1 MQVTPKAFAENPRR
15 RQETT
20 QPTPKFKSILCNMKI
35 VVTGAA
41 GFIGSHTVERILKA
55 GHEVLGIDSLRTGKL
70 ANTTLFRS
78 NSSFALQILDIVAER
93 RKFEAYVSAFKPDA
107 ILHLAALVS
116 VPESIK
122 DPELNYNLNIQTT
135 HIIAESARRLNI
147 PRVVFASSAAVYGDA
162 FPPDVTKSTMLSPKS
177 PYGVA
182 KLCSELILNE
192 YSRSY
197 KITTR
202 NQRYFNVYGER
213 QDPSSGY
220 SGVLSVFM
228 QRAQKRE
235 SITVYGDGLQTR
247 DFIAVRDVAE
257 ANLRALTERGLDSG
271 SADICSGKYYSLN
284 NIIEIIRG
292 VTGLNIHVD
301 YLKPRDGDI
310 RVSCGNP
317 CAAKKDFGFQP
328 SVELEE
334 GLRDYWRYLNRKK
347 D

>member
-1 MQVTPKAFAENPRR
+1 
-15 RQETT
+15 
-20 QPTPKFKSILCNMKI
+20 MKI

-41 GFIGSHTVERILKA
+41 GFIGSHSVERILKD
-55 GHEVLGIDSLRTGKL
+55 GHKVLGIDSLRTGKL
-70 ANTTLFRS
+70 ENITLFRS

-93 RKFEAYVSAFKPDA
+93 NKFEACVADFKPDA

-122 DPELNYNLNIQTT
+122 DPELNFDLNIQTT
-135 HIIAESARRLNI
+135 HIIAETARRSNV

-162 FPPDVTKSTMLSPKS
+162 FPPDVTKSTMLAPKS

-228 QRAQKRE
+228 QRAQRRE

-247 DFIAVRDVAE
+247 DFIAVKDVAE
-257 ANLRALTERGLDSG
+257 ANLKALTEEGLASG
-271 SADICSGKYYSLN
+271 CADICSGNYHSLN
-284 NIIEIIRG
+284 NIIEMIRS
-292 VTGLNIHVD
+292 VTGFNLLVD
-301 YLKPRDGDI
+301 YVKPRNGDI
-310 RVSCGNP
+310 RVSLGNP
-317 CAAKKDFGFQP
+317 SSAKKDFGFQP
-328 SVELEE
+328 SVGLEE
-334 GLRDYWRYLNRKK
+334 GLRDYWRYLKQI
-347 D
+347 